1 MPNDTERHSLFDGYA
16 VGVAWDEMLTSS
28 GRPRTPYK
36 AVHHTLELM
45 TSAGMKERADSLART
60 YLDQGVTFDH
70 SGEEQPF
77 PLDVVP
83 RVISAH
89 EWDVIE
95 SGVVQRVGALEAFLD
110 DVYSREG
117 EIPRA
122 VREGVIPWRLIASSH
137 HYHRAV
143 MGIRPANGVRVHV
156 AGVDLVRDEQGTFR
170 VLEDNV
176 RVPSGVSYVIANR
189 RAMANVFPEAFAT
202 MRIRPVRNYPRLL
215 LDALRAAA
223 PDGTS
228 DPTVVVLTPGVF
240 NSAYFEHALLARMMG
255 VELVEGRDLVCS
267 GGQVRMRTT
276 HGERQV
282 DVIYRRVD
290 DEFLDPVHFRGD
302 SILGCAGLVSAMRA
316 GRVTL
321 ANAVGNGVADDK
333 LIYTYLPELIQFYL
347 DEDPILPNVDTYR
360 LNDPDALAYVVDRLD
375 EMVVKPVDGSGGK
388 GLVIGP
394 ASDGPTLDRLRTAL
408 LDDPRGWIA
417 QPVVQLSTVPTL
429 INGTLVPRHVDL
441 RPFAVND
448 GDRVRVIPGGLT
460 RVALPE
466 GELVVNSSQG
476 GGSKDTWVLAG
487 RGRNKPRTKRGESRD
502 GREVIVM
509 SAPTS
514 SYEDAIR
521 SQQQQQQQHQ
531 HQHQHQHQN
540 RDVAEWV
547 PC

>member
-1 MPNDTERHSLFDGYA
+1 MTEPTSTESAESLFDGYRL
-16 VGVAWDEMLTSS
+16 GGGPWDEMLAAPQE
-28 GRPRTPYK
+28 PRTPYK
-36 AVHHTLELM
+36 AVFHTLRSTTGTTLR
-45 TSAGMKERADSLART
+45 ERADILARS
-60 YLDQGVTFDH
+60 YLDQGVTFDYA
-70 SGEEQPF
+70 GEERPF
-77 PLDVVP
+77 PLDAVP

-89 EWDVIE
+89 EWQVIE
-95 SGVVQRVGALEAFLD
+95 SGVQQRVTALESFLD
-110 DVYSREG
+110 DIYSREG

-122 VREGVIPWRLIASSH
+122 VHEGILPWRLIASSS

-143 MGIRPANGVRVHV
+143 MGIRPTNGVRVHV
-156 AGVDLVRDEQGTFR
+156 SGVDLIRDEQGTFR

-202 MRIRPVRNYPRLL
+202 MRIRPVHDYPRML

-223 PDGTS
+223 PDGAG

-255 VELVEGRDLVCS
+255 VELVEGRDLVCV

-276 HGERQV
+276 TGDRPV

-290 DEFLDPVHFRGD
+290 DEFIDPVHFRGD
-302 SILGCAGLVSAMRA
+302 SVLGAAGLVSAMRA
-316 GRVTL
+316 GRVTV
-321 ANAVGNGVADDK
+321 ANAIGNGVADDK
-333 LIYTYLPELIQFYL
+333 LIYSYLPDLIRFYL

-360 LNDPDALAYVVDRLD
+360 CADDAGLEHVLAHLD

-388 GLVIGP
+388 GLVVGP
-394 ASDGPTLDRLRTAL
+394 RADGVTLDRLREAIRT
-408 LDDPRGWIA
+408 DPRGWIA

-429 INGTLVPRHVDL
+429 IGGRLAPRHVDL

-448 GDRVRVIPGGLT
+448 GERVRVLPGGLT

-476 GGSKDTWVLAG
+476 GGSKDTWVLSDRRAVPPTSTAHPD
-487 RGRNKPRTKRGESRD
+487 N
-502 GREVIVM
+502 REVVVM
-509 SAPTS
+509 SAPTAS
-514 SYEDAIR
+514 LEDSMRA
-521 SQQQQQQQHQ
+521 QQQQQQQG
-531 HQHQHQHQN
+531 
-540 RDVAEWV
+540 RPTDGGAAG
-547 PC
+547 C

>member
-1 MPNDTERHSLFDGYA
+1 MFVGYPHGA
-16 VGVAWDEMLTSS
+16 AWDEMLDADEQ
-28 GRPRTPYK
+28 PRTPYK
-36 AVHHTLELM
+36 AVHHTLRDM
-45 TSAGMKERADSLART
+45 SAASLKERADTLARA

-70 SGEEQPF
+70 AGEERPF
-77 PLDVVP
+77 PLDAVP

-95 SGVVQRVGALEAFLD
+95 TGVVQRVTALEMFLD
-110 DVYSREG
+110 DIYSREG

-122 VREGVIPWRLIASSH
+122 VHEGVVPWRLIASSQ

-156 AGVDLVRDEQGTFR
+156 SGVDLIRDESGTFR

-189 RAMANVFPEAFAT
+189 RAMANVFPEAFNT
-202 MRIRPVRNYPRLL
+202 MRIRPVGNYPQMLL
-215 LDALRAAA
+215 HGLRASA
-223 PDGTS
+223 PDGAT

-240 NSAYFEHALLARMMG
+240 NSAYYEHSLLARMMG
-255 VELVEGRDLVCS
+255 VELVEGRDLVCT

-276 HGERQV
+276 HGDRPV

-302 SILGCAGLVSAMRA
+302 SVLGVAGLVSAMRS
-316 GRVTL
+316 GRVSV

-333 LIYTYLPELIQFYL
+333 LIYSYLPDLIRFYL
-347 DEDPILPNVDTYR
+347 DEDPILPNVETFRCDE
-360 LNDPDALAYVVDRLD
+360 PAALAHVLDHLD

-388 GLVIGP
+388 GLVVGP
-394 ASDGPTLDRLRTAL
+394 RADRATLDRLRAGL
-408 LDDPRGWIA
+408 RSNPRGWIA
-417 QPVVQLSTVPTL
+417 QPVVQLSTVPTFL
-429 INGTLVPRHVDL
+429 EGRLVPRHVDL

-448 GDRVRVIPGGLT
+448 GERIQVLPGGLT

-487 RGRNKPRTKRGESRD
+487 RGRLRVAPSAEPAGET
-502 GREVIVM
+502 REVVIM
-509 SAPTS
+509 SAPTAS
-514 SYEDAIR
+514 HDDSIR
-521 SQQQQQQQHQ
+521 SQQQQQQQQQRQQLRPHGPRWARPEAGEDQ
-531 HQHQHQHQN
+531 
-540 RDVAEWV
+540 
-547 PC
+547 C

>member
-1 MPNDTERHSLFDGYA
+1 MDEYAGQSSLFDGYRL
-16 VGVAWDEMLTSS
+16 GEAWDEMLAEE
-28 GRPRTPYK
+28 GGPPRTPYK
-36 AVHHTLELM
+36 AVHHTLAAM
-45 TSAGMKERADSLART
+45 DSAAMLERADQLARN

-77 PLDVVP
+77 PLDAVP
-83 RVISAH
+83 RVLSAH
-89 EWDVIE
+89 EWEVIE
-95 SGVVQRVGALEAFLD
+95 AGVSQRVTALEALLD
-110 DVYSREG
+110 DIYSREV

-122 VREGVIPWRLIASSH
+122 VHEGIVPWQLIASSS

-143 MGIRPANGVRVHV
+143 AGIRPTNGVRIHV
-156 AGVDLVRDEQGTFR
+156 AGIDLIRDEHGAFR

-202 MRIRPVRNYPRLL
+202 MRIRPVGDYPRMLL
-215 LDALRAAA
+215 RALRAAA
-223 PDGTS
+223 PDGTK
-228 DPTVVVLTPGVF
+228 DPTVVVLTPGVH

-255 VELVEGRDLVCS
+255 LELVEGRDLVCS

-276 HGERQV
+276 NGDRPV

-302 SILGCAGLVSAMRA
+302 SMLGVAGLVSAVRA

-333 LIYTYLPELIQFYL
+333 LIYSYLPDLVRFYL
-347 DEDPILPNVDTYR
+347 DEDPILANVDTYR
-360 LNDPDALAYVVDRLD
+360 CNEPEALAYVLDHVD

-388 GLVIGP
+388 GLVIGST
-394 ASDGPTLDRLRTAL
+394 ADGPTLDRLRERLRA
-408 LDDPRGWIA
+408 DPRSWIA

-429 INGTLVPRHVDL
+429 IDGHLRARHVDL

-448 GDRVRVIPGGLT
+448 GDRIQVLPGGLT

-466 GELVVNSSQG
+466 GQLVVNSSQG
-476 GGSKDTWVLAG
+476 GGSKDTWVLTGHGHSA
-487 RGRNKPRTKRGESRD
+487 PRAATGAEPET
-502 GREVIVM
+502 REVVVM
-509 SAPTS
+509 TAPTS
-514 SYEDAIR
+514 SPEDAMR
-521 SQQQQQQQHQ
+521 SQQQQQQQ
-531 HQHQHQHQN
+531 
-540 RDVAEWV
+540 RRRPPTERG
-547 PC
+547 